1 MIDYEKRKVGLI
13 DWEIAEFRH
22 PGTNINGWVA
32 TRYFEGP
39 KLLVNYQLYDY
50 SLDVWSLGRMSAG
63 MIFKKEP
70 FSAAATL
77 MIR

>member
-39 KLLVNYQLYDY
+39 KLLVNYQLYEY
-50 SLDVWSLGRMSAG
+50 SLDV
-63 MIFKKEP
+63 
-70 FSAAATL
+70 
-77 MIR
+77 